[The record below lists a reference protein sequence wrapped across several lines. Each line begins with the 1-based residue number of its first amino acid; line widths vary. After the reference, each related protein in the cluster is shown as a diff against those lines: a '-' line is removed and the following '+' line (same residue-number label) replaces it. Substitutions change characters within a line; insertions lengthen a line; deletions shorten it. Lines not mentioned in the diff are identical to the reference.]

1 MIMSKQYL
9 VSLAQDQGANEL
21 EAIKTELNNLNI
33 KMVDDLGD
41 VNVLVVKIPDHET
54 LQKARAIKGVAAV
67 EEDQEMRTL

>member
-1 MIMSKQYL
+1 MTKQYL
-9 VSLAQDQGANEL
+9 VSLAQDQGAQAV

-33 KMVDDLGD
+33 KMVDELGE